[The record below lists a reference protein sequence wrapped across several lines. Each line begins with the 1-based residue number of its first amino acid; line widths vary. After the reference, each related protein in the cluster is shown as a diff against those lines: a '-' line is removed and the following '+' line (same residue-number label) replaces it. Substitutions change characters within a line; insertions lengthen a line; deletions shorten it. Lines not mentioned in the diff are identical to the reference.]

1 MSTFLYS
8 QLRSFHFVVLIAHR
22 QQKTLLTRG
31 KQGLEILWILYY
43 LLTSGLSNVG
53 S

>member
-1 MSTFLYS
+1 MSVWLYS
-8 QLRSFHFVVLIAHR
+8 QLQSFRFIDLLDHR
-22 QQKTLLTRG
+22 QQKTPLTRG
-31 KQGLEILWILYY
+31 KQGLGNSSFYY